1 MPLNPLPQPRA
12 GALHRVAPRWST
24 LLLAGGIGL
33 ASAAQA
39 QTWHDYPITPAQRDT
54 ATRTQQAAQAGVPVA
69 DLAPAAPE
77 RYTVRAGD
85 TLWHIASLF
94 LQQPWRWPE
103 LWGMNLVRIRNPHL
117 IYPGQVLVLQRRHG
131 RAVLGLEGAADGGI
145 PTVKLSP
152 RIRSSALAD
161 EAIPPIP
168 RHLIEPFLTDS
179 LLIDAGTHEQA
190 ARIVAAPE
198 NRVLLSRGDRAYA
211 RSQYGSAN
219 SGSDAS
225 PSHPPEPASNAIT
238 PNAAASDPEAAAVTP
253 RPAPSS
259 PLTLTPGRPPQ
270 RLGVYRHAVP
280 LKDPATGAVLGYEA
294 QFIGKAQLARSEST
308 RTTTAPDGQ
317 EQIQVVPATLDIVL
331 AKEEIRIGDRLL
343 PEAAYHWADYVPH
356 APATPQSGQ
365 VVAVHGGARQYAG
378 QNQIVV
384 LNRGSTDGLET
395 GHVLALQ
402 RQGATLPDSTDP
414 ARPTLAL
421 PDERN
426 GLMLVFRTFDR
437 LSYALVLQISD
448 GVRAGDRFTQP

>member
-12 GALHRVAPRWST
+12 GALYRVAHRWST
-24 LLLAGGIGL
+24 LLLAGGVGL
-33 ASAAQA
+33 ASSAQA
-39 QTWHDYPITPAQRDT
+39 QTWHGYPITPAQRDT
-54 ATRTQQAAQAGVPVA
+54 ATRTQQAAQAGVPLSA
-69 DLAPAAPE
+69 LAPSAPE

-103 LWGMNLVRIRNPHL
+103 LWGMNLARIRNPHL

-161 EAIPPIP
+161 DAIPPIP

-179 LLIDAGTHEQA
+179 LLIDAGTHDQA

-211 RSQYGSAN
+211 RSQYGTSNTAKTAT
-219 SGSDAS
+219 DAAA
-225 PSHPPEPASNAIT
+225 PD
-238 PNAAASDPEAAAVTP
+238 AAASTPTDTPAAATP
-253 RPAPSS
+253 RPDPTS
-259 PLTLTPGRPPQ
+259 PLTLIPGQPPQ

-294 QFIGKAQLARSEST
+294 QFIGKAQLVRGEST

-317 EQIQVVPATLDIVL
+317 EQVQVVPATLDIVL